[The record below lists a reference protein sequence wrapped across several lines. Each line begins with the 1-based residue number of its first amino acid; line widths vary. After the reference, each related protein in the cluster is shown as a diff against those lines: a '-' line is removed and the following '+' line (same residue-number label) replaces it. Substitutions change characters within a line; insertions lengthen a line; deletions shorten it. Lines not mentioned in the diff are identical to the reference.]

1 MHMYVHTCM
10 IVLINGDYS
19 QMYLKVYRLF
29 VISCKFRDIKERE
42 RERKR
47 EIERE
52 RHTQTQRGNRVSHP
66 YNQGDT
72 T

>member
-1 MHMYVHTCM
+1 
-10 IVLINGDYS
+10 
-19 QMYLKVYRLF
+19 MYLKVYRLF

-52 RHTQTQRGNRVSHP
+52 THTQTQRGNRVSHP